1 MPNSAGTSP
10 SISEGKPNLVNSSH
24 DENQARA
31 VEKILGGE
39 DADMVDMTMAQLRS
53 QKDRHAELIARMA
66 QTGSPKARSRAQSIL
81 RFWEDL
87 KIRRNSLAGGATD
100 FASWED
106 LERFCW
112 QLAEI
117 ESPGMDLEKLK
128 AYMDELGV
136 QVEMNLPK
144 KSISPSDSIGAL
156 REVLARREGFR
167 ANLQDYFDPSNSYL
181 HRVLEGRLGIPLTLA
196 LVYIFAGQRA
206 GLDVYGINTPGHY
219 LAGIGGVIFDPF
231 HGAGVMSADDLA
243 AKFGTDRLSWA
254 NPMHMRATPRN
265 TAERMLINLLNS
277 YSRRGDEAR
286 HSRIVSYLQMIEESF
301 V

>member
-1 MPNSAGTSP
+1 MPNNAGRSP
-10 SISEGKPNLVNSSH
+10 WISEDKTSLMNSSH

-31 VEKILGGE
+31 VEKILSGE
-39 DADMVDMTMAQLRS
+39 DAEMVDMTMAQLRS
-53 QKDRHAELIARMA
+53 QKDRHAELIRRLA
-66 QTGSPKARSRAQSIL
+66 QIGSPKVRSRARIIL

-87 KIRRNSLAGGATD
+87 KISENAPAQRTTD
-100 FASWED
+100 FATWED

-117 ESPGMDLEKLK
+117 ESPGMDLKKSK
-128 AYMDELGV
+128 AYMEELGV
-136 QVEMNLPK
+136 QVEMNLPQR
-144 KSISPSDSIGAL
+144 SISPSDSIAAL

-167 ANLQDYFDPSNSYL
+167 GNLQDYFDPANSYL
-181 HRVLEGRLGIPLTLA
+181 HRVLETRLGIPLTLA

-254 NPMHMRATPRN
+254 NPMHLRATPRS

>member
-1 MPNSAGTSP
+1 MPNSAGRSP

-31 VEKILGGE
+31 VERILAGE
-39 DADMVDMTMAQLRS
+39 DADMVDMTMGELRS
-53 QKDRHAELIARMA
+53 QQERHGELIARLA
-66 QTGSPKARSRAQSIL
+66 QTGNPKVRSRARIIL
-81 RFWEDL
+81 RFWEDF
-87 KIRRNSLAGGATD
+87 KNRPNSPTGGSTD
-100 FASWED
+100 FETWED

-112 QLAEI
+112 QIAEI
-117 ESPGMDLEKLK
+117 ESPEMDMKKPKSYL
-128 AYMDELGV
+128 DDLGA
-136 QVEMNLPK
+136 QVEKNLPQR
-144 KSISPSDSIGAL
+144 SISPSDSIAAL

-167 ANLQDYFDPSNSYL
+167 ANLRDYFDPANSYL
-181 HRVLEGRLGIPLTLA
+181 HRLLETRLGIPLTLA

-243 AKFGTDRLSWA
+243 AKFGTDRMSWA
-254 NPMHMRATPRN
+254 NPMHMRATPRS

-286 HSRIVSYLQMIEESF
+286 HSRVVSYLQMIEESF